1 MRAKPIVS
9 RQKGDQEHPCS
20 CHHQQAQV
28 MNRVKE
34 IQAEKLEAAGLTE
47 TEKAVV
53 ATDRSIPGETSAEQ
67 VKELIKQGVLPPTGE
82 LAVEKEIV
90 DGKVATVSAKGD
102 VVIPE
107 KKLGD
112 LLNQEGAQNMA
123 PVVAPTINKGGD
135 NNSTTNITNV
145 NGGSGGGGDFSM
157 HNQDPSS
164 FRLQSAQAEL

>member
-1 MRAKPIVS
+1 MKKV
-9 RQKGDQEHPCS
+9 
-20 CHHQQAQV
+20 QQ
-28 MNRVKE
+28 

-53 ATDRSIPGETSAEQ
+53 QTDRSIPGETSTEQ
-67 VKELIKQGVLPPTGE
+67 VRELIKQGVIPPSGE